1 MKTVKGIER
10 EPIFKAI
17 AREAAL
23 LRIPVYFISRAEVQE
38 AFRMFRGNTKEQIA
52 EVLVGIFPELVSRL
66 PPKRKKWQPEYRG
79 MIVFDAAANGFAHW
93 QRNGTQT
100 PPPE

>member
-1 MKTVKGIER
+1 MKTVKGTAPG
-10 EPIFKAI
+10 PIFKAI

-23 LRIPVYFISRAEVQE
+23 LRIPVYFVDRAEVQK
-38 AFRMFRGNTKEQIA
+38 AFCMLRGNTKEQIA
-52 EVLVGIFPELVSRL
+52 EVVVGFFPELCSRL

-79 MIVFDAAANGFAHW
+79 MIVFDAVATGFAYW
-93 QRNGTQT
+93 QRNGTQS